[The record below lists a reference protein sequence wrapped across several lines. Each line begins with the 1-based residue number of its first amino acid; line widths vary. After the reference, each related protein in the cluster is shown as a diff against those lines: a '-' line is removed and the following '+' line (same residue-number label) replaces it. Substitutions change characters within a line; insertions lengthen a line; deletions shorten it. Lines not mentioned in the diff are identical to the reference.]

1 MSNYTEL
8 PLFKAGYDLTIEL
21 FKTTKEFNKEY
32 KYTLGERI
40 KSNGLDL
47 MLLLYRA
54 NSIKDKS
61 STLQI
66 AREKLE
72 DIRLCYRLM
81 FDLKQVALKKWVMIN
96 EKIELV
102 SRQLA
107 GWHKSVLK

>member
-1 MSNYTEL
+1 MSAYTEL
-8 PLFKAGYDLTIEL
+8 PLFKAGYDLTVEL

-40 KSNGLDL
+40 KANGLDL

-54 NSIKDKS
+54 NSSKEKAII
-61 STLQI
+61 LQT

-81 FDLKQVALKKWVMIN
+81 FDLKQIALKKWVMVN

-102 SRQLA
+102 YIL
-107 GWHKSVLK
+107 